1 MKKTLTLTEE
11 PVWDN
16 THPDE
21 FLRCV
26 NWYRTNGKTTNAKK
40 WTMEYLRKNKYP
52 KKKIELINKCSNGA
66 FDTVGIYCRISTRSD
81 SPIPNED
88 GWKQKTNLLLDSL
101 VEKGKKLASAK
112 SETVQVDTTPK
123 PSIQERMKEQV
134 SEYIESLD
142 RNIDRM
148 VSSKETPV
156 AVTDFLNKNE
166 IKAPQS
172 KMISEWYQTLLEELT
187 VALEGKDGQ
196 LTEAY
201 SFLKKTELRKF
212 HKYVSDIVSICD
224 EHCRLKTATRKPRR
238 KKSKT
243 PGQLTKNLKY
253 QEKHDELGIQSV
265 DPRKII
271 GAKKVVVFN
280 TKYNILQIYETSA
293 LVDGLSV
300 KGTTLVGFDE
310 KKSVQRKV
318 RDPKKIVKTCATSG
332 IRAINNAYKSLT
344 TKESLPTGRIN
355 ANCVILQV
363 FR

>member
-1 MKKTLTLTEE
+1 MRKTLSLTEE
-11 PVWDN
+11 PVWDSTEPN
-16 THPDE
+16 E

-26 NWYRTNGKTTNAKK
+26 NWYRTNGKTTNCKK
-40 WTMEYLRKNKYP
+40 WTMEYLRKNKYA
-52 KKKIELINKCSNGA
+52 KKKIELINKCPNSD
-66 FDTVGIYCRISTRSD
+66 FDTIGIYCRISTRSD
-81 SPIPNED
+81 SPVPQDD
-88 GWKQKTNLLLDSL
+88 GWKRKLDLMLLNLEEKAKIASKKT
-101 VEKGKKLASAK
+101 
-112 SETVQVDTTPK
+112 TTTKENTAPK
-123 PSIQERMKEQV
+123 ISIQDRMKEQV
-134 SEYIESLD
+134 YEYVESLN
-142 RNIDRM
+142 RNIDRL
-148 VSSKETPV
+148 VAAKEMPIAV
-156 AVTDFLNKNE
+156 ADFLTKNE

-172 KMISEWYQTLLEELT
+172 AMIADEFRPLLDELSN
-187 VALEGKDGQ
+187 ALTGKDEQ
-196 LTEAY
+196 LKEGY
-201 SFLKKTELRKF
+201 SFLRKPELRKF
-212 HKYVSDIVSICD
+212 HKYVQDIVNVCE

-253 QEKHDELGIQSV
+253 QEKNDDLGIQSV

-280 TKYNILQIYETSA
+280 TKYNILQLYECSE

-310 KKSVQRKV
+310 KKSVQKKV
-318 RDPKKIVKTCATSG
+318 RDPKKILKTCATSG